1 MTDITSR
8 IATVIAGLV
17 AVALAIACTVQF
29 FELRSVRSDYALA
42 QQKAQTDDQSIG
54 TLRSQLATSQADL
67 AQAASGVQA
76 CSASVAQAASEAS
89 AVRAAATAATAKAA
103 TQAQAYQQQID
114 ALSKRIQDPSNQSET
129 CDAAFDRLRGAL

>member
-1 MTDITSR
+1 MTEITSR
-8 IATVIAGLV
+8 IATVVAGLV
-17 AVALAIACTVQF
+17 AVVLAVACTVQL

-89 AVRAAATAATAKAA
+89 AVRAAATAAKAKAA